1 VPTTRRILQLALEQ
15 ALLDTA
21 AALVARLSDVRG
33 DRSLAEALERV
44 GELRRIVDA
53 IGADLAGDVVSR
65 SESPEDSL
73 ARRLGDGSA
82 RDSIARLAGIESG
95 EALDWCA
102 AAAFTRPRSSLTGE
116 PLPPRHSGLAAA
128 LNAATLSPRAVRTI
142 GQTLDKLARKLPDE
156 GVRQA
161 EQVLTDFAP
170 GLAARE
176 LTRLCTQAIDRFD
189 PDGVAPREEE
199 LVAGRGLQIIK
210 LRDGSTKWVL
220 TLDPLSEGFLRTAL
234 DARTAPRRRPTF
246 EDPEALEDPALADDR
261 TLAQRRLDT
270 VVAWARESVAHDH
283 GQVAGTAVTMVITMP
298 LRPGLHRRRR
308 PADQRRN
315 RPPARRRSR
324 NHPRRPR
331 HQERTPR
338 LGLVRPP
345 LLASPAPGHGPA
357 RRRMHLVRPS
367 TGLVRGRTP
376 QTLVLH
382 KRNQPRKRRP
392 HVPERPCEVRSRR
405 LATRMARRR
414 ALAHP
419 ARLHRPGSNSAAGT
433 TAASAR
439 HRLTALACRGA
450 TIPGLA
456 ASPGDFRQSRRAA
469 AAVESRDHD

>member
-1 VPTTRRILQLALEQ
+1 MALEQ

-298 LRPGLHRRRR
+298 LATLECGVGPAYIDGVDLPISAGTARRLAAEAEII
-308 PADQRRN
+308 PAVLGTKSEPLDWGSSARLFSQAQRRAMALRDGGCIWCGLPPGWCEAAHLKPWSFTKETN
-315 RPPARRRSR
+315 LENGALMCPSDHARFDREGWQLEWRDGEPWLIPPAFIDPARTPRRG
-324 NHPRRPR
+324 RRPR
-331 HQERTPR
+331 
-338 LGLVRPP
+338 L
-345 LLASPAPGHGPA
+345 PAIA
-357 RRRMHLVRPS
+357 
-367 TGLVRGRTP
+367 
-376 QTLVLH
+376 
-382 KRNQPRKRRP
+382 
-392 HVPERPCEVRSRR
+392 
-405 LATRMARRR
+405 
-414 ALAHP
+414 
-419 ARLHRPGSNSAAGT
+419 
-433 TAASAR
+433 
-439 HRLTALACRGA
+439 
-450 TIPGLA
+450 
-456 ASPGDFRQSRRAA
+456 
-469 AAVESRDHD
+469 